1 MTSGRA
7 SEEKEAP
14 LASFGDF
21 SEELVL
27 MLEPS
32 PLALFLLDFLLN
44 NPIMNDG
51 GVQLR
56 LPGLTDCRN
65 GSRMKGQKISEMTAS

>member
-1 MTSGRA
+1 MLLRYAAGSREGSGAGANLTSGRA
-7 SEEKEAP
+7 REEKEAP

-21 SEELVL
+21 SDELVL

-44 NPIMNDG
+44 KPMVCSLNFDHD
-51 GVQLR
+51 L
-56 LPGLTDCRN
+56 LDD
-65 GSRMKGQKISEMTAS
+65 

>member
-1 MTSGRA
+1 MLLRYAAGSREGSGDGANLTSGRA
-7 SEEKEAP
+7 SEEKEVP

-21 SEELVL
+21 REELVL

-44 NPIMNDG
+44 NPIMTYWG
-51 GVQLR
+51 GVQ
-56 LPGLTDCRN
+56 
-65 GSRMKGQKISEMTAS
+65 